1 MPNTTK
7 PTTPSG
13 KLESRT
19 LLVLV
24 VVLALV
30 TLAAVYFIVTILG
43 TVDGRVEASGYPLGR
58 DYINY
63 WTGGRAVIEGNVEW
77 LFLPDDYL
85 MRLRAD
91 FGEALPKHNWSYP
104 PHFLPL
110 LAPLGLTPY
119 ITGYVLWCL
128 VGVGCFVAA
137 LRSLDL
143 SLPLGLIVLAI
154 APVVLAN
161 IFLGQNGMLTGAL
174 LLGGLALRDHR
185 PWLAGI
191 LLGILTIK
199 PQLGILVPI
208 LLLVQQNW
216 RTIIAAVLTTA
227 VLILVSIAAFGW
239 QPWVSFIDITLPY
252 QTDIM
257 TEWSG
262 LFTAMMPTGF
272 MASRDLGAETPSAF
286 LVHAPFAIVGV
297 AAALWAAWV
306 TRHDA
311 DRCAAAAVT
320 IVATIV
326 VSPYV
331 FNYDMAALSGAVL
344 MWMSSG
350 RARFG
355 VLRGALAAAALSMP
369 VIGPALALSG
379 LPVAPLVVLAALI
392 VMTADIGVKRW
403 QRIGAAADGT
413 D

>member
-1 MPNTTK
+1 MPHTTK
-7 PTTPSG
+7 STAPPGS
-13 KLESRT
+13 LDSRA
-19 LLVLV
+19 LLVLI
-24 VVLALV
+24 VVLTLV
-30 TLAAVYFIVTILG
+30 TLAAIYFIVTILG

-58 DYINY
+58 DYVNY
-63 WTGGRAVIEGNVEW
+63 WTGGQAVIDGHVDW
-77 LFLPDDYL
+77 LYLPDDYL
-85 MRLRAD
+85 QRLRAD

-110 LAPLGLTPY
+110 LAPLGLAPY

-128 VGVGCFVAA
+128 VGIMLFAVA

-143 SLPLGLIVLAI
+143 SLPFGLVVLAA

-161 IFLGQNGMLTGAL
+161 VFLGQNGLLTGAL

-216 RTIIAAVLTTA
+216 RTIIAAVVTAA

-239 QPWVSFIDITLPY
+239 QPWISFVEVTLPY

-272 MASRDLGAETPSAF
+272 MASRSLGAATPTAF
-286 LVHAPFAIVGV
+286 LVHAPFAIVGI

-306 TRHDA
+306 TRHDG
-311 DRCAAAAVT
+311 DRRAAAAVT
-320 IVATIV
+320 IVATVV

-344 MWMSSG
+344 IWLAAC

-355 VLRGALAAAALSMP
+355 LLRGALAAAALATP

-379 LPVAPLVVLAALI
+379 LPVAPLIVVAVLI
-392 VMTADIGVKRW
+392 VMTADISAKRW
-403 QRIGAAADGT
+403 HHIRPAAAGAG
-413 D
+413 